1 MNTDSTTLYKLMI
14 LYMLSK
20 VNFPLSNVQIST
32 FMLDNEYTNYFTFQ
46 ETINSL
52 VEDSFIQQM
61 NYENSTQYKLTQE
74 GEDTVAF
81 FYTKISQTIREE
93 IDSYLAK
100 NKYELKCEVGTTS
113 DYSRTT
119 NGSYIAHLMVK
130 EGNSNLIE
138 LSLDVPL
145 EEQAKEMCSKWKDS
159 SQDIYDFIMQ
169 SLM

>member
-52 VEDSFIQQM
+52 VEDSFIHQM

-81 FYTKISQTIREE
+81 FYTKISPTIRDE

-100 NKYELKCEVGTTS
+100 NKYELKSEVGTTS
-113 DYSRTT
+113 
-119 NGSYIAHLMVK
+119 
-130 EGNSNLIE
+130 
-138 LSLDVPL
+138 DVPL

-159 SQDIYDFIMQ
+159 SQDIYEFIMQ

>member
-81 FYTKISQTIREE
+81 FYTKYPRLSGKKLTTTWLRTNMNLNARLELHPTTIV
-93 IDSYLAK
+93 L
-100 NKYELKCEVGTTS
+100 
-113 DYSRTT
+113 
-119 NGSYIAHLMVK
+119 LMVHILHILWLK
-130 EGNSNLIE
+130 KATAILLN
-138 LSLDVPL
+138 
-145 EEQAKEMCSKWKDS
+145 
-159 SQDIYDFIMQ
+159 
-169 SLM
+169 

>member
-32 FMLDNEYTNYFTFQ
+32 FMLDKEYTNYFTFQ

-52 VEDSFIQQM
+52 VEDSFIQQI
-61 NYENSTQYKLTQE
+61 NYENNTQYKLTQE

-93 IDSYLAK
+93 IDNYLVT
-100 NKYELKCEVGTTS
+100 NKYELKSEVGTTS
-113 DYSRTT
+113 DYCRTT

-130 EGNSNLIE
+130 EGNSELIE
-138 LSLDVPL
+138 
-145 EEQAKEMCSKWKDS
+145 
-159 SQDIYDFIMQ
+159 
-169 SLM
+169 

>member
-32 FMLDNEYTNYFTFQ
+32 FMLDKEYTNYFTFQ

-52 VEDSFIQQM
+52 VEDSFIQQI
-61 NYENSTQYKLTQE
+61 NYENNTQYKLTQE

-93 IDSYLAK
+93 IDNYLVT
-100 NKYELKCEVGTTS
+100 NKYELKSEVGTTS
-113 DYSRTT
+113 DYYRTT

-130 EGNSNLIE
+130 EGNCKLIE
-138 LSLDVPL
+138 LNLDVPL

-169 SLM
+169 NLM

>member
-52 VEDSFIQQM
+52 VEDSFIHQM

-81 FYTKISQTIREE
+81 FYTKISPTIRDE
-93 IDSYLAK
+93 IDSYLLPHHK
-100 NKYELKCEVGTTS
+100 RNLCCTS
-113 DYSRTT
+113 YGKGRQQQP
-119 NGSYIAHLMVK
+119 YRIK
-130 EGNSNLIE
+130 
-138 LSLDVPL
+138 P
-145 EEQAKEMCSKWKDS
+145 
-159 SQDIYDFIMQ
+159 
-169 SLM
+169 

>member
-32 FMLDNEYTNYFTFQ
+32 FMLDKEYTNYFTFQ

-52 VEDSFIQQM
+52 VEDSFIQQI
-61 NYENSTQYKLTQE
+61 NYENNTQYKL
-74 GEDTVAF
+74 
-81 FYTKISQTIREE
+81 YTKISQTIREE
-93 IDSYLAK
+93 IDNYLVT
-100 NKYELKCEVGTTS
+100 NKYELKSEVGTTS
-113 DYSRTT
+113 DYYRTT

-130 EGNSNLIE
+130 EGNSKLIE
-138 LSLDVPL
+138 LNLDVPL

-169 SLM
+169 NLM

>member
-32 FMLDNEYTNYFTFQ
+32 FMLDNEYTSYFTFQ

-61 NYENSTQYKLTQE
+61 NYRNSTQYKLTQE

-81 FYTKISQTIREE
+81 FYTKISPAIRED
-93 IDSYLAK
+93 IDSYLAR
-100 NKYELKCEVGTTS
+100 NKYENPRLELLLTTIVLPMELISHIFWLKKGT
-113 DYSRTT
+113 
-119 NGSYIAHLMVK
+119 AHL
-130 EGNSNLIE
+130 
-138 LSLDVPL
+138 LSLTL
-145 EEQAKEMCSKWKDS
+145 E
-159 SQDIYDFIMQ
+159 Y
-169 SLM
+169 L

>member
-32 FMLDNEYTNYFTFQ
+32 FMLDKEYTNYFTFQ

-52 VEDSFIQQM
+52 VEDSFIQQI
-61 NYENSTQYKLTQE
+61 NYENNTQYKLTQE

-93 IDSYLAK
+93 IDNYLVT
-100 NKYELKCEVGTTS
+100 NKYELKRNRQKKCAA
-113 DYSRTT
+113 
-119 NGSYIAHLMVK
+119 NGKI
-130 EGNSNLIE
+130 
-138 LSLDVPL
+138 
-145 EEQAKEMCSKWKDS
+145 QARIFM
-159 SQDIYDFIMQ
+159 I
-169 SLM
+169 L

>member
-52 VEDSFIQQM
+52 VEDSFIHQM

-81 FYTKISQTIREE
+81 FYTKISPTIRDE

-100 NKYELKCEVGTTS
+100 NKYELKSEVGTTS
-113 DYSRTT
+113 DYYRTT
-119 NGSYIAHLMVK
+119 NGTYVAK

-159 SQDIYDFIMQ
+159 SQDIYEFIMQ

>member
-20 VNFPLSNVQIST
+20 VNFPLSNVQISS
-32 FMLDNEYTNYFTFQ
+32 FMLDKDYTNYFTLQ

-81 FYTKISQTIREE
+81 FYTKISPAIRKD
-93 IDSYLAK
+93 IDTYLSK
-100 NKYELKCEVGTTS
+100 NKYRLKCEVGTTS
-113 DYSRTT
+113 DYYRTT
-119 NGSYIAHLMVK
+119 NGTYVAHLQVK
-130 EGNSNLIE
+130 EGGSKLIE
-138 LSLDVPL
+138 LNLDVPL

-159 SQDIYDFIMQ
+159 SQDIYEFIMQ
-169 SLM
+169 NLM